1 MNMTM
6 NQQQIDQKIFKRK
19 KQKTPRNEFNI

>member
-19 KQKTPRNEFNI
+19 KQKTHRNEFNI